1 MKPQKLAV
9 ISALALGLPTLA
21 FAQNAADTN
30 GDGVLTIDE
39 VQAVVPDVDAEGFAQ
54 MDTNGDGA
62 LDQDEITIAQE
73 AGLLPPSNG

>member
-1 MKPQKLAV
+1 MKPQILAA

-21 FAQNAADTN
+21 IAQSAADAN

-54 MDTNGDGA
+54 MDANGDGA

>member
-1 MKPQKLAV
+1 MKLQIMAL
-9 ISALALGLPTLA
+9 ISTFALGLPTLA
-21 FAQNAADTN
+21 VGQSAADTN

-54 MDTNGDGA
+54 MDANGDGA
-62 LDQDEITIAQE
+62 LDQDEITIAEQ